1 MTIQEA
7 TKAVQNNGLIETV
20 ALAES
25 VRAGA
30 TDAETG
36 SSNFDK
42 ELSAYV
48 DRHLDDQAG
57 DVRDIAVPMA
67 VGAVRAAMAG
77 LFGEEAKS
85 VPPYEVAVKTCEYV
99 DRVKTLRRLGEGK
112 ITEEEAA
119 EEASESACVAVCTM
133 FGKHTGGA
141 IGSIFGEKGKQIG
154 EAIGK
159 KVGKFV
165 GSTVGKVVRNVIVTG
180 SKMIANYVKN
190 TVAGFARATGR
201 VLSSIFG

>member
-7 TKAVQNNGLIETV
+7 TKAIQDNGLIETV
-20 ALAES
+20 TLAEG
-25 VRAGA
+25 VQDGA
-30 TDAETG
+30 MEAEKG

-42 ELSAYV
+42 ELSAYI
-48 DRHLDDQAG
+48 DRQLDDQSG
-57 DVRDIAVPMA
+57 DSRDVAIPVA
-67 VGAVRAAMAG
+67 VGAVKAAKAG
-77 LFGEEAKS
+77 HFGEEAKAI
-85 VPPYEVAVKTCEYV
+85 PPYEVAVKTCEYV

-190 TVAGFARATGR
+190 TVAGFARAAGR